1 MVINSQIN
9 EQGSLQGQTQAHLQE
24 TDAAETQEWLDAL
37 LAVIENEGTER
48 AHFLLEAM
56 IDQAR
61 RSGSNLP
68 YNATTAYVNTI
79 PTHLQQ
85 RLPGDAEMERKIRAL
100 VRWNAVMTV
109 LRANE
114 KSPGVG
120 GHIASFQ
127 SAATLYDTAFNYFFR
142 APNESFGGDC
152 VYFQGHSS
160 PGVYARAFLEGRISE
175 EQLSNFRQE
184 TGGNGLSS
192 YPHPWLMPDFWQFP
206 TVSMGLGPLQG
217 IYQARFLKYIHDR
230 GIADT
235 SDRKVWVFCGDGEMD
250 EPESLGAI
258 SLASR
263 EKLDNLIFVVNCNLQ
278 RLDGPVRG
286 NGKIIQELESD
297 FRGSGWNVLKVIWG
311 SYWDPLLAMDKD
323 GLLKKRMEECVDGEY
338 QNFKAKGGAYTRENF
353 FGKYPQLK
361 EMVAAMSD
369 ADIWRLNRGG
379 HDPHKVYAAYH
390 AAVNHKDQPTVILAK
405 TVKGYGMGEAGEG
418 QNITHQQKSMD
429 IESLKVFRDRF
440 DLPITDE
447 QVESLSFYKPADD
460 SPEMKYMA
468 ERRGAM
474 GGFVPQRRR
483 KGNELKTPELA
494 AFENMLVATGE
505 REISTTMAFV
515 RILST
520 LVRDKEIGK
529 FIVPIVPDEAR
540 TFGMEGMFRQL
551 GIYAH
556 QGQLYEP
563 MDSNQV
569 MYYKEQ
575 KDGQILEE
583 GINEAGSF
591 SSWIAAATSYSVT
604 GVQMIPFYIFYS
616 MFGFQRIGDLAWAA
630 GDCRA
635 RGFLLGA
642 TAGRTTLNGEGLQH
656 EDGHSHLLSATIP
669 NCISYDPTFAYE
681 LAVIIQEGLR
691 RMVQNQEDVYYYIT
705 LMNENYTHP
714 ALPKGAESS
723 ILKGLYKFSTSTKKG
738 EKVHLMGSGVIL
750 REVIAAAAML
760 ESEWNISADVWS
772 ATSFTE
778 LRREAQDC
786 ERWNRLNPEK
796 TQKVSYVAQSF
807 SDLNSPIIASTDYM
821 KSFAEQIAVFLP
833 NKFVAL
839 GTDGFGR
846 SDSREALR
854 DFFEVD
860 RRYVVIAALK
870 ALSDE
875 GKLPT
880 KTVAE
885 AVKKYKLDANKPNPA
900 TI

>member
-1 MVINSQIN
+1 MAFNP
-9 EQGSLQGQTQAHLQE
+9 QTGIQE
-24 TDAAETQEWLDAL
+24 TDAQETQEWLEAL
-37 LAVIENEGTER
+37 SAVIENEGTER

-61 RSGSNLP
+61 RSGANLP

-79 PTHLQQ
+79 PTHLQAK
-85 RLPGDAEMERKIRAL
+85 LPGDPEMERRIRAL

-127 SAATLYDTAFNYFFR
+127 SAATLYDTGFNHFFR
-142 APNESFGGDC
+142 APNENFGGDC

-160 PGVYARAFLEGRISE
+160 PGVYARAFLEGRITE
-175 EQLSNFRQE
+175 EQMDNFRQE
-184 TGGNGLSS
+184 TGGNGLPS

-206 TVSMGLGPLQG
+206 TVSMGLGPIAG
-217 IYQARFLKYIHDR
+217 IYQARFLKYLHDR

-263 EKLDNLIFVVNCNLQ
+263 EKLDNLIFVINCNLQ

-338 QNFKAKGGAYTRENF
+338 QNFKQKGGAYTREHF
-353 FGKYPQLK
+353 FGKYPELK
-361 EMVAAMSD
+361 EMVAGMSD
-369 ADIWRLNRGG
+369 DDIWRLNRGG
-379 HDPHKVYAAYH
+379 HDPRKVFAAYH
-390 AAVNHKDQPTVILAK
+390 AAVNHKGQPTVILAK
-405 TVKGYGMGEAGEG
+405 TVKGYGMGTAGEA

-429 IESLKVFRDRF
+429 IASLKKFRDRF
-440 DLPITDE
+440 DLPLTDE
-447 QVESLSFYKPADD
+447 QVENMSFYKPADD

-468 ERRGAM
+468 ERRAAM

-483 KGNELKTPELA
+483 KGNELTVPQLS
-494 AFENMLVATGE
+494 AFENMLKATGE
-505 REISTTMAFV
+505 GREISTTMAFV

-529 FIVPIVPDEAR
+529 YVVPIVPDEAR
-540 TFGMEGMFRQL
+540 TFGMEGLFRQL
-551 GIYAH
+551 GIYAS

-563 MDSNQV
+563 QDSDQV
-569 MYYKEQ
+569 MYYKES

-583 GINEAGSF
+583 GINEAGAF
-591 SSWIAAATSYSVT
+591 SSWLSAATSYSVT
-604 GVQMIPFYIFYS
+604 GTQMIPFYIYYS
-616 MFGFQRIGDLAWAA
+616 MFGFQRIGDLAWLA
-630 GDCRA
+630 GDSRA

-656 EDGHSHLLSATIP
+656 EDGHSHLMSATIP
-669 NCISYDPTFAYE
+669 NCVSYDPTFAYE
-681 LAVIIQEGLR
+681 LAVIIQDGLR

-705 LMNENYTHP
+705 LMNENYSHP
-714 ALPKGAESS
+714 DMPAGAEEG
-723 ILKGLYKFSTSTKKG
+723 ILKGMYSFRKSKAKG
-738 EKVHLMGSGVIL
+738 EKVQLMGSGVIL
-750 REVIAAAAML
+750 REVIAAAELL
-760 ESEWNISADVWS
+760 ESDWGLSADVWS
-772 ATSFTE
+772 APSFTE
-778 LRREAQDC
+778 LRREGLDC
-786 ERWNRLNPEK
+786 ERWNMLNPDK
-796 TQKVSYVAQSF
+796 KQRVNYVAQCLK
-807 SDLNSPIIASTDYM
+807 DAKGPVIASTDYM
-821 KSFAEQIAVFLP
+821 KSFAEQIQRFVP

-854 DFFEVD
+854 DFFEVN
-860 RRYVVIAALK
+860 RYYITVAALK

-875 GKLPT
+875 GKLDA
-880 KTVAE
+880 KKVAE
-885 AVKKYKLDANKPNPA
+885 AVKKYKLNGDKPNPA
-900 TI
+900 HV